1 MDKEKSE
8 NKGLTYDTYL
18 KERETLIDSEREGA
32 KSFDRFILTLSAGAI
47 GLSLTFITK
56 IAHEILPWTIWLLIV
71 AWGTLVLSML
81 STMLSLLTSQ
91 ASCRKQR
98 DILDELYKKQS
109 NDVEQDNAFSIL
121 TNRLNIASMVF
132 FIIGVIFLLT
142 FSTINI
148 SKGGCK
154 MGENKKDNLEK
165 GGFSAQKAPE
175 TKELKE
181 GIVAQKTPVEQNTSK
196 QNSTDKIE
204 KGFVA
209 QKPPQPPKGEDKK

>member
-8 NKGLTYDTYL
+8 HTGLRYDTYL

-32 KSFDRFILTLSAGAI
+32 KSFDKFILTLSAGAI

-56 IAHEILPWTIWLLIV
+56 IASNILPWSIWLLII

-81 STMLSLLTSQ
+81 STMVSLLTSQ

-98 DILDELYKKQS
+98 DILDELYKKQN
-109 NDVEQDNAFSIL
+109 NDVGQDNTLSIL

-132 FIIGVIFLLT
+132 FILGVVFLLT
-142 FSTINI
+142 FSIINI
-148 SKGGCK
+148 SRGGCK
-154 MGENKKDNLEK
+154 MEEDKKDNLEK

-181 GIVAQKTPVEQNTSK
+181 GIVAQKAPVEQKTSK
-196 QNSTDKIE
+196 KNSTDKIE
-204 KGFVA
+204 KGFVP
-209 QKPPQPPKGEDKK
+209 QKPPQPPKEKSKE